1 MTSHASIALALVAA
15 LLLSL
20 ALIVWFLWRRLR
32 WRRITIFLSYRVASD
47 QKLVEQLYNRL
58 LALKLRVWWD
68 VKCLKPGQPWEDGFA
83 DGLFASS
90 VFVPVLSKGALAS
103 FARLE
108 AGSRCDNVL
117 LEHLLALEQWERG
130 KIRAIFPLF
139 VGEAQDGTTG
149 LSNFFA
155 TGGLPTCQAG
165 VVVAAV
171 DEKAREHLRRRA
183 SPRVRGA
190 KVADCTPGGILSTVP
205 SQEPLYK
212 ANPPARRHSIRDH
225 QGDGT

>member
-20 ALIVWFLWRRLR
+20 AFIGWFLWRRLR
-32 WRRITIFLSYRVASD
+32 WRRITVFLSYRAASD

-90 VFVPVLSKGALAS
+90 VFVPVLSKAALAS

-155 TGGLPTCQAG
+155 TGGLPSCQAG
-165 VVVAAV
+165 IVVAAV
-171 DEKAREHLRRRA
+171 DEKAREHLRRRGLA
-183 SPRVRGA
+183 SSA
-190 KVADCTPGGILSTVP
+190 AELKVADRTPGGILSQLCRHQVTEDLNAHACALSP
-205 SQEPLYK
+205 SCLT
-212 ANPPARRHSIRDH
+212 D
-225 QGDGT
+225 